1 MDNKRKITAAISAVI
16 NYMQDEEAALYLNA
30 AMAAQVPA
38 MISPALA
45 EPPLLTVPA
54 LTTGCSAPASLWGTS
69 GRQSQMQL
77 RNLMQLRAFN
87 RF

>member
-1 MDNKRKITAAISAVI
+1 MNHKKKITAAISAVI
-16 NYMQDEEAALYLNA
+16 NYIQDEEAALYLNA
-30 AMAAQVPA
+30 AMAQVPA
-38 MISPALA
+38 MSSPALA
-45 EPPLLTVPA
+45 EPPMLTIPA
-54 LTTGCSAPASLWGTS
+54 LTTGCSAPASFWGAS

>member
-1 MDNKRKITAAISAVI
+1 MDHKKKITAAISAVI
-16 NYMQDEEAALYLNA
+16 HYIQDEETALYLNA
-30 AMAAQVPA
+30 AMVAVPT
-38 MISPALA
+38 MTSPALA
-45 EPPLLTVPA
+45 EPPMLTVPA
-54 LTTGCSAPASLWGTS
+54 LTTTCSAPTSLWGTS